1 MKSVTTAANP
11 TDTVEILISQP
22 IRVSVKA
29 AAAVT
34 TASQVMKPSR
44 LFSPLLLTVR
54 PSLWLRTSSFIKDV
68 YPFLKGELHLVP

>member
-22 IRVSVKA
+22 IRVRVK

-34 TASQVMKPSR
+34 TAAK
-44 LFSPLLLTVR
+44 
-54 PSLWLRTSSFIKDV
+54 
-68 YPFLKGELHLVP
+68 